1 MLWPET
7 TQRNDAGELTIGGVS
22 VVALAERFGTP
33 LYVFDE
39 TTMRHRARRAVA
51 SAFAGGPGS
60 RAVFASKALELPAI
74 LALLANEG
82 LGIDVV
88 SGGELFVALKSGVD
102 PHVITFHGNN
112 KSRQELREA
121 IDAGIELIAV
131 DNLHELDLLEELTR
145 GRAEPVSILLRVNP
159 GIDLHT
165 HDKIATGVLD
175 SKFGFPLWNGDA
187 AVAVKRAVEIPGVS
201 LEGFHCHLGSQL
213 FDEKAAE
220 LAIEKIVAF
229 AAEMRRIHGIEVRIV
244 SPGGGMGISYLE
256 GMAEM
261 DIAEWMGATA
271 DALERSCALARMP
284 QPSLVFEP
292 GRWIVGPAG
301 VALYTVGSRRD
312 IEGVRSYVSV
322 DGGMSDN
329 IRPTLYDAEYTA
341 ELANRK
347 GGEDRETVTIAGK
360 YCESGDMLIREIDLP
375 KLESGDLLAVPAAG
389 AYCIPMASNY
399 NLALKPAVVLVSEGE
414 AILIR
419 RRETYD
425 DLLALDVVPDRA

>member
-1 MLWPET
+1 MLWPDT
-7 TQRNDAGELTIGGVS
+7 TDRTDDGELIVGGCS
-22 VVALAERFGTP
+22 VNELAETFGTP
-33 LYVFDE
+33 LYIFDE
-39 TTMRHRARRAVA
+39 VTLRHRARRAVA

-74 LALLANEG
+74 LAILAEEG

-112 KSRQELREA
+112 KSKQELQEA

-131 DNLHELDLLEELTR
+131 DNLYELDLLEELTA
-145 GRAEPVSILLRVNP
+145 GRKQPVSILLRVNP
-159 GIDLHT
+159 GIDVHT

-175 SKFGFPLWNGDA
+175 SKFGFPLWTDDAEA
-187 AVAVKRAVEIPGVS
+187 AVVRALEIPGIA
-201 LEGFHCHLGSQL
+201 LKGFHSHLGSQL

-229 AAEMRRIHGIEVRIV
+229 AADMRRKHGIEVAVV

-256 GMAEM
+256 GMPEM
-261 DIAEWMGATA
+261 DVAEWMGATA
-271 DALERSCALARMP
+271 DALERSCALARIP
-284 QPSLVFEP
+284 HPSLVFEP

-301 VALYTVGSRRD
+301 VALYRVGSRRE
-312 IEGVRSYVSV
+312 IGGVRTYVSV
-322 DGGMSDN
+322 DGGMADN
-329 IRPTLYDAEYTA
+329 IRPTLYDAAYTA
-341 ELANRK
+341 EIANRR
-347 GGEDRETVTIAGK
+347 GGEETETVTIAGK
-360 YCESGDMLIREIDLP
+360 YCESGDVLIRDIELP
-375 KLESGDLLAVPAAG
+375 KLEPEDLLAVPAAG

-399 NLALKPAVVLVSEGE
+399 NLALKPAVVLVVEGT
-414 AILIR
+414 ARLIR

-425 DLLALDVVPDRA
+425 DLLALDVATEPS